1 MYHLSSW
8 FVLAAF
14 VASAQSHGVI
24 LKAVGDKGFSQGF
37 LVDNALARNCTD
49 ISPCQLDA
57 TIIRDAEIKQNVV
70 NGCGRTELHGNID
83 IGEQTEDELA
93 KNRITTVTKG
103 STLSVTIHQVNAD
116 GAGPYSCDLDQSSN
130 ANVQFVPLK
139 VSNNVPGVNGLS
151 QAKEQD
157 FTIKVQL
164 PDNMNCFGA
173 STGDICTVR
182 CRNNALAGPFGGCF
196 AIQQS
201 DGAGRTNS
209 TPAAVDTAQTLDAVL
224 KQVAVNKQDLDAAIA
239 ANQAAGL
246 TGEDPG
252 VAAISALVT
261 TQPTATGFASTVN
274 SASGGSGG
282 SSGFGGFGGFGGG
295 SGSSGSNSGSSSS
308 SSGSNAGGS
317 SGFGGFGSGSST
329 NGNGNNNGNGFSGF
343 GNRNSGSGSGGSGN
357 SNNANTDKGF
367 GTGFGGGS
375 GFGAG
380 KTKRSHAR
388 QLN

>member
-1 MYHLSSW
+1 MPM
-8 FVLAAF
+8 
-14 VASAQSHGVI
+14 AQAHTHAI
-24 LKAVGDKGFSQGF
+24 WTKAVRLPGANLSLPFDCEPLKLS
-37 LVDNALARNCTD
+37 D
-49 ISPCQLDA
+49 
-57 TIIRDAEIKQNVV
+57 
-70 NGCGRTELHGNID
+70 
-83 IGEQTEDELA
+83 
-93 KNRITTVTKG
+93 TT
-103 STLSVTIHQVNAD
+103 
-116 GAGPYSCDLDQSSN
+116 AGN

-274 SASGGSGG
+274 SADIASTTPADAAATTTLGASGGSGG